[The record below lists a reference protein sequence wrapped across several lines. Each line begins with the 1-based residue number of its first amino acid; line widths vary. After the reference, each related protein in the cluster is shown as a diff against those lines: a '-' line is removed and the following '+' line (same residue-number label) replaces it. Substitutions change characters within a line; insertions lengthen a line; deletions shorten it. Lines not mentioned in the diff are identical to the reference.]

1 MRELTASEGYLIRSI
16 ERAINDLL
24 KLVPVDFEF
33 SKKDSAILDI
43 AMDMVAVIQDFVREE

>member
-24 KLVPVDFEF
+24 KLVPVDFES

-43 AMDMVAVIQDFVREE
+43 AMDMVAVLQGFVREE